1 MKHNHESLKYKM
13 MKNPSRVYKDL
24 KQKQKMKISNW
35 LYTETYWFYQKHDRM
50 PDKSERKVILNTVY
64 AKIKGAAIWIP
75 YEEIEKYYQ
84 SRLEQYEIR
93 IQREIAEN
101 VTYPTRA
108 ERKAAKAE
116 KQKKPKRCKKKKKV
130 VSDYD
135 DTFDFMDD
143 RFAFIAGY
151 TSGGAPYGLQWEDV
165 GIPSE
170 LPFEVKVA
178 LYNGEFFDGNDDIED
193 IE

>member
-101 VTYPTRA
+101 VTYLSHSCGTKSSQS
-108 ERKAAKAE
+108 RKTE
-116 KQKKPKRCKKKKKV
+116 K
-130 VSDYD
+130 
-135 DTFDFMDD
+135 TE
-143 RFAFIAGY
+143 
-151 TSGGAPYGLQWEDV
+151 TT
-165 GIPSE
+165 
-170 LPFEVKVA
+170 
-178 LYNGEFFDGNDDIED
+178 
-193 IE
+193 

>member
-35 LYTETYWFYQKHDRM
+35 LYIETYWFYQKHDRM

-108 ERKAAKAE
+108 ERKAARAE

-151 TSGGAPYGLQWEDV
+151 TSGGAPYGVQWEDV
-165 GIPSE
+165 DIPPE
-170 LPFEVKVA
+170 LPFEVKMA

>member
-1 MKHNHESLKYKM
+1 MKHNHKSLRYKM
-13 MKNPSRVYKDL
+13 MKNPNRVYKDL

-35 LYTETYWFYQKHDRM
+35 LYIETYWFYQKHDRM
-50 PDKSERKVILNTVY
+50 PDKSGRKVILNTVY

-93 IQREIAEN
+93 IHREIAEN
-101 VTYPTRA
+101 DTYPTRA

-116 KQKKPKRCKKKKKV
+116 KQKKPKRRKKKKKV

-135 DTFDFMDD
+135 ILSILWMTDLLLLPDIQAVVRPTVCNGKMS
-143 RFAFIAGY
+143 AFLLICR
-151 TSGGAPYGLQWEDV
+151 LR
-165 GIPSE
+165 
-170 LPFEVKVA
+170 
-178 LYNGEFFDGNDDIED
+178 
-193 IE
+193 